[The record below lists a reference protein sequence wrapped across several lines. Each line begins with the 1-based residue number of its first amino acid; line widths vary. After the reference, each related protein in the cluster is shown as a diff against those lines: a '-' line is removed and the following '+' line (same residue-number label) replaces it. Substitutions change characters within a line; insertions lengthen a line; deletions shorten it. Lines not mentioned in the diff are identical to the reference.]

1 MLISQ
6 KMPTL
11 EDDVE
16 PILPIGSLDPAQL
29 AERVR
34 EHLRTTHLHRD
45 VVAAVA
51 ENVNISQEFRF
62 SRKLSKISIVFFYK
76 FKLLD

>member
-1 MLISQ
+1 ML
-6 KMPTL
+6 TL

-16 PILPIGSLDPAQL
+16 PILPVGSLDSAQL

-51 ENVNISQEFRF
+51 ENISISQKCRF
-62 SRKLSKISIVFFYK
+62 SRKLSIKVQSS
-76 FKLLD
+76 LLLQI